1 MDFNRSNRK
10 ELQNFIKF
18 MLSECRRLDAFC
30 FLEVENEFGDSQAIE
45 MNVEVWN
52 RMGKLITREIKKR
65 FSIKQEGLE
74 GFVEVLKYHPRAII
88 SGYEIDIKDQE
99 VFISVPH
106 CPLQEA
112 RLKRGVGEYSCKN
125 MHGREFESIAKE
137 VDKNINIECLFAPPD
152 PHPKEFF
159 CKWRF
164 TIGG

>member
-1 MDFNRSNRK
+1 M
-10 ELQNFIKF
+10 
-18 MLSECRRLDAFC
+18 
-30 FLEVENEFGDSQAIE
+30 
-45 MNVEVWN
+45 
-52 RMGKLITREIKKR
+52 
-65 FSIKQEGLE
+65 
-74 GFVEVLKYHPRAII
+74 LKYYPQTII
-88 SGYEIDIKDQE
+88 SGYEIEVKDQG

-152 PHPKEFF
+152 PHPKGFF